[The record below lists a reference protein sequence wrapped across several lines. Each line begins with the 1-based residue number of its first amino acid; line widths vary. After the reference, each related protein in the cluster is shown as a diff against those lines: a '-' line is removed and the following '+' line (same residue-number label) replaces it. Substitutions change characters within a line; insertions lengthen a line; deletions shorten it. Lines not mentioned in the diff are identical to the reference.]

1 MSKISIIDYIRT
13 DVESKKHLEDVR
25 KGAEKHTKGHLDI
38 PFIEHSVD
46 SILIYNHMLAGQIS
60 PKYIRKLST
69 DDLIYIAGHIEPDAS
84 LSHDTMARVK
94 ANAIR
99 AQHEIDRRSNIRTL
113 IITSI
118 VTSLAA
124 FVGAVIGGD

>member
-1 MSKISIIDYIRT
+1 MAKISITDYTRS
-13 DVESKKHLEDVR
+13 DQESKKHLEDAF
-25 KGAEKHTKGHLDI
+25 KGSKEHTKGHLDM

-60 PKYIRKLST
+60 PKFIRKLST
-69 DDLIYIAGHIEPDAS
+69 DDLIYIAGHTEPDAS

-124 FVGAVIGGD
+124 FVGAAFGRQ